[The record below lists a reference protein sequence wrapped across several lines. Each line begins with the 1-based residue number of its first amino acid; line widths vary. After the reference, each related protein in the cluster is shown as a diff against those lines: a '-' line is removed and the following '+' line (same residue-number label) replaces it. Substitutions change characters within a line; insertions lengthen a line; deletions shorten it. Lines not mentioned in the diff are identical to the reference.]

1 MATTYED
8 LPDVIRA
15 RIFEIRTAMIH
26 AAATVFQKFTRGRV
40 PYLVMK
46 STQLKYRYHHYQGIG
61 QLGGFNEL
69 HADTWERQTDTRRR
83 TGEPTNQYWDSD
95 HLVQSRAQSRAEGR
109 RHYREKLREAFFY
122 KWRTKWI
129 RLSGSSGWKRIAIG
143 PGAYIP
149 KRRGPSARIAKRR
162 RLS

>member
-1 MATTYED
+1 
-8 LPDVIRA
+8 VIRA

-46 STQLKYRYHHYQGIG
+46 STQLEYRDHHYQGVG
-61 QLGGFNEL
+61 QLGGFNSL

-83 TGEPTNQYWDSD
+83 TGEENHRYWTPD
-95 HLVQSRAQSRAEGR
+95 VQSRAQVRAEGR
-109 RHYREKLREAFFY
+109 RRWREKLREAFFY

-129 RLSGSSGWKRIAIG
+129 RLSGPWYLPGWKRIAIG